1 MLAIL
6 SIAEL
11 LGMSVWFAGTA
22 IAPALAARWS
32 LDAGAAGW
40 LSTAVQLG
48 FVVGTALAAL
58 LNLAD
63 TMPARTYVAVAAT
76 LAGVLNAL
84 LLIAPGYDSAL
95 ALRFAAGMTM
105 AGIYPPAMKMIS
117 TWFVH
122 GRGIAIGTIVGALT
136 AGKALPYLLRALPNA
151 SPDSVVIGASVA
163 AWLAAAIVLIAYRD
177 GPVPF
182 PRRAFSWGLAATVLR
197 TAEYRRVLGGYLGHM
212 WELYSYWVW
221 IPAYLAAALAHRG
234 TSSSAISVL
243 AFLAI
248 AVGAIG
254 CVWGGALADRI
265 GHARLVI
272 LAMAVSGACAL
283 LTPFVFGGPVIV
295 LVGLILVWGVTVVAD
310 SAQFSTLVTRVV
322 PQHAVGTALTLQ
334 TSLGFLL
341 TTVSIQIVPPIEAA
355 LGWRWAFPTLAL
367 GPLLG
372 ILVMRPMARAARAM
386 RAAPPLSTV

>member
-6 SIAEL
+6 SVAEL

-22 IAPALAARWS
+22 IAPALAAQWS
-32 LDAGAAGW
+32 LDANAAGW

-63 TMPARTYVAVAAT
+63 TLPARAYVAIAAT

-84 LLIAPGYDSAL
+84 LLIAPNYETAL
-95 ALRFAAGMTM
+95 VLRFAAGMCF

-136 AGKALPYLLRALPNA
+136 AGKALPYLLRAIPNA
-151 SPDSVVIGASVA
+151 SPESVVIGASVA
-163 AWLAAAIVLIAYRD
+163 AVLGAGIVLIAYRD

-197 TAEYRRVLGGYLGHM
+197 SAEYRRVLGGYLGHM
-212 WELYSYWVW
+212 WELYAYWVW
-221 IPAYLAAALAHRG
+221 IPAYLAAALAHTRVSAG
-234 TSSSAISVL
+234 TVSLL

-248 AVGAIG
+248 GVGAIG
-254 CVWGGALADRI
+254 CIWGGAIADRI

-272 LAMAVSGACAL
+272 LAMAISGACAL
-283 LTPFVFGGPVIV
+283 LSPFVFGGPAFL
-295 LVGLILVWGVTVVAD
+295 LVAVVMIWGVTVVAD

-334 TSLGFLL
+334 TSAGFLL
-341 TTVSIQIVPPIEAA
+341 TTLSIQIVPPIEAQ
-355 LGWRWAFPTLAL
+355 LGWRWAFPALAL
-367 GPLLG
+367 GPLFG
-372 ILVMRPMARAARAM
+372 ILVMRPVARAARAA
-386 RAAPPLSTV
+386 RSPA